1 MACFLQGEAA
11 RRNAI
16 EQVTPTPDRIMKHRT
31 GLTFRIGFLLLAAG
45 TLRCSGS
52 DPVVPPEASAIAA
65 VAGDGQD
72 GALGTMLPDSLV
84 VRVTDEDGAPVA
96 GVPVAWAAD
105 GDGSVSDAMVETG
118 EDGRA
123 GVRRTLGTTVGEQ
136 LTTAVVDG
144 LDGSPVT
151 FTATAVGGPA
161 GTFVILTQPPA
172 SVLDGEVFDAA
183 AQPVVRLQT
192 GAGDPVEGA
201 TVTASIESGSGTL
214 EGKLTAVTGADGVAK
229 FGDLGIEGQG
239 AHTIGFTAG
248 EESTTSSSVAVSALP
263 NEATTGEWGPEV
275 AWNIVPLHMSLLPTG
290 KLLAWG
296 REEIGGGMGQ
306 PRLWDPS
313 SGSPPS
319 AAITVANDTML
330 FCAGHALM
338 ADGRLMVS
346 GGHKADD
353 EGLDVTNIF
362 DPNTESWVPGLPKMA
377 HGRWYPTVT
386 TLPDGR
392 MVTVAGQDSASN
404 VVRIPEIWENGQ
416 WVELPGVDNVE
427 VPYYPRN
434 FIDPLDGRVFM
445 AGERIRSRWLDVDGA
460 VGAERGRWIDG
471 PNHIWPFNRDYGS
484 AVMYESGRIL
494 YVGGG
499 GYTGW
504 DTPDARNNAPT
515 ATAEKID
522 LNQGSPNWTAAGS
535 MSSPRRHHTATV
547 LPDGQVLV
555 TGGVSGGGFNDEPS
569 GVRAAE
575 IWDPG
580 TNDWTVLASN
590 AVRRAYHSVSILMP
604 DGTVLHGASG
614 DANIPA
620 TTTPYPA
627 RRSHEIFQP
636 PYLFK
641 GARPTISGSPSTVSY
656 NQSFEVSTPASG
668 QITHVRL
675 IRLGSVTHAFDAN
688 TMAVS
693 LDFTAGD
700 GSLSVTAPPNAN
712 VAPPGHYLLFVLNR
726 NGVPSTGVI
735 VRVQ

>member
-1 MACFLQGEAA
+1 
-11 RRNAI
+11 
-16 EQVTPTPDRIMKHRT
+16 MKPFSR
-31 GLTFRIGFLLLAAG
+31 LLPRFGVFVLAAA
-45 TLRCSGS
+45 TLRCSDGGTV
-52 DPVVPPEASAIAA
+52 DPPVEGAIES
-65 VAGDGQD
+65 VSGDGQD
-72 GALGTMLPDSLV
+72 AVVGATLADSLI
-84 VRVTDEDGAPVA
+84 VRVTDENGDPLS
-96 GVPVAWAAD
+96 GVTVDWEAQ
-105 GDGSVSDAMVETG
+105 GGGSVSESSTESGA
-118 EDGRA
+118 DGRT
-123 GVRRTLGTTVGEQ
+123 GVRRTLGMTEGAQTTV
-136 LTTAVVDG
+136 ASADG

-151 FTATAVGGPA
+151 FTATAVEAIPGPS
-161 GTFVILTQPPA
+161 VEILIQPPA
-172 SVLDGEVFDAA
+172 SALAGEVFAGD
-183 AQPVVRLQT
+183 AQPVVRVVT
-192 GAGDPVEGA
+192 DGVPVEGA
-201 TVTASIESGSGTL
+201 TVTASLASGGGTL
-214 EGKLTAVTGADGVAK
+214 EGELTAETNAEGLAK

-239 AHTIGFTAG
+239 NHTIQFTSPAA
-248 EESTTSSSVAVSALP
+248 SATSSAIALSALP
-263 NEATTGEWGPEV
+263 AEAATGEWGPEV
-275 AWNIVPLHMSLLPTG
+275 AWDIVPLHMSLLPTG

-313 SGSPPS
+313 SGSPS

-362 DPNTESWVPGLPKMA
+362 DPTTETWVPGLPKMA

-404 VVRIPEIWENGQ
+404 VVKIPELWEGNV
-416 WVELPGVDNVE
+416 WVELPGADDVE

-434 FIDPLDGRVFM
+434 FIDPQDGRVFM
-445 AGERIRSRWLDVDGA
+445 AGERVQSRWLDVDGA
-460 VGAERGRWIDG
+460 VGAERGRWTSG
-471 PNHIWPFNRDYGS
+471 PSHIWPFNRDYGS

-504 DTPDARNNAPT
+504 DTPDPKDDAPT

-522 LNQGSPNWTAAGS
+522 LNEGSPNWTGAGS
-535 MSSPRRHHTATV
+535 MSSRRRHHTATV
-547 LPDGQVLV
+547 LPDGHVLV
-555 TGGVSGGGFNDEPS
+555 TGGVSGGGFNAEAS

-575 IWDPG
+575 IWDPE
-580 TNDWTVLASN
+580 TNEWTVLASN
-590 AVRRAYHSVSILMP
+590 AVNRAYHSVSILMP

-641 GARPTISGSPSTVSY
+641 GARPTISDAPVTVGY
-656 NQSFEVSTPASG
+656 GQGFEVTTPAAG
-668 QITHVRL
+668 QITRVRW

-693 LDFTAGD
+693 LEFTRGD
-700 GSLSVTAPPNAN
+700 GSISVTSPPNPN

-726 NGVPSTGVI
+726 NGVPSTGRI
-735 VRVQ
+735 IRVQ